1 MGQERCRMRAARP
14 VVVSCLVA
22 LGLLSCARE
31 KPVNPLLF
39 GRWQNSDASLTLEFR
54 RDGDFVMAQ
63 PKVPGGQVA
72 RGRYAG
78 VDDTHVR
85 LSFGS
90 GERAIEV
97 ISVSDQELVIK
108 DWDGNVGML
117 TRMR

>member
-1 MGQERCRMRAARP
+1 MRAALH
-14 VVVSCLVA
+14 VVLSCLVA

-31 KPVNPLLF
+31 KPVNPQLF

-54 RDGDFVMAQ
+54 FVMAQ
-63 PKVPGGQVA
+63 PKVPGGQPA
-72 RGRYAG
+72 RGRYAV

-90 GERAIEV
+90 GERSIEV
-97 ISVSDQELVIK
+97 ISVSERELVIK